1 MFILQ
6 STRSNKKRRI
16 SPIEKT
22 RKRTRNVENW
32 LDVKSKA
39 KLNYGVEHLNRKG
52 QIICAK

>member
-6 STRSNKKRRI
+6 STGSNKKRRI
-16 SPIEKT
+16 SPKEKT

-39 KLNYGVEHLNRKG
+39 KLNYGV
-52 QIICAK
+52 